1 MNAWLGHVFRRI
13 GMWTWLVCLV
23 FGSFVIVSGDLYAS
37 GLLGYVGMS
46 GEISWWMAGT
56 SMVLLYCAWWFFK
69 ESRKQVK
76 RWWRGMKQEK
86 ADWIKYKQIR
96 WWNKRAE
103 MTEKLEK
110 KIAKGRGEEY
120 FGVDLDLEIDS

>member
-1 MNAWLGHVFRRI
+1 
-13 GMWTWLVCLV
+13 
-23 FGSFVIVSGDLYAS
+23 
-37 GLLGYVGMS
+37 
-46 GEISWWMAGT
+46 
-56 SMVLLYCAWWFFK
+56 
-69 ESRKQVK
+69 
-76 RWWRGMKQEK
+76 MKQEK